1 MGDCID
7 VDSTQNIISFCTG
20 YGGIEDGIRRAGVDV
35 RTVCN
40 VEIEAFVQ
48 ANLVA
53 KTEEGRMDNAPIYS
67 DLKTFPARI
76 FRGKIHG
83 LIGGYPCQPFSSAG
97 KRKGEEDPRHL
108 WPYIR
113 EHVRAVRPVWCF
125 FENVRGHTTMGLWR
139 VLSDLEEDGYRT
151 EWGLFSAEET
161 GAPHQRIRV
170 FILAHRG
177 CIRSTIGVSGQV
189 AGQEG
194 QSEEF
199 NHDSGGQ
206 LVNPASE
213 GLEGC
218 ARESVQGRSEGFART
233 NGAELG
239 DPAKHGRGSHQ
250 SSTQTERE
258 GEEGRLS
265 EPKRGCSEL
274 GDSEHNGLH
283 GDSVSGGSGEDRER
297 SEEGKK
303 ASEQS
308 EGASGQEDLRHLQ
321 GAELANTASRE
332 PRQSQARNG
341 GQDIGGGS
349 EEELA
354 NSEDRKL
361 KLDSMQRGQKG
372 AEWREY
378 SIIPRLSSSSGGSEE
393 PRWPARP
400 GEEQYEWEEP
410 RVTEAQS
417 ELGGATNGLTH
428 RVDRLR
434 LLGNGVVPQTAELA
448 WKSLWRKMDEDNNH

>member
-1 MGDCID
+1 M
-7 VDSTQNIISFCTG
+7 DSTQNIISFCTG
-20 YGGIEDGIRRAGVDV
+20 YGGIESGIRRAGVDV

-48 ANLVA
+48 ANILA

-67 DLKTFPARI
+67 DLKAFPAEI
-76 FRGKIHG
+76 FRGKVHG

-113 EHVRAVRPVWCF
+113 KHVRAIRPVWCF

-170 FILAHRG
+170 FILGYAKGARLPRG
-177 CIRSTIGVSGQV
+177 IMG
-189 AGQEG
+189 
-194 QSEEF
+194 
-199 NHDSGGQ
+199 
-206 LVNPASE
+206 P
-213 GLEGC
+213 
-218 ARESVQGRSEGFART
+218 RE
-233 NGAELG
+233 
-239 DPAKHGRGSHQ
+239 
-250 SSTQTERE
+250 
-258 GEEGRLS
+258 
-265 EPKRGCSEL
+265 
-274 GDSEHNGLH
+274 
-283 GDSVSGGSGEDRER
+283 
-297 SEEGKK
+297 
-303 ASEQS
+303 EQS
-308 EGASGQEDLRHLQ
+308 RGTGSRDG
-321 GAELANTASRE
+321 ELAHTASRE

-349 EEELA
+349 E
-354 NSEDRKL
+354 DT
-361 KLDSMQRGQKG
+361 Q
-372 AEWREY
+372 
-378 SIIPRLSSSSGGSEE
+378 
-393 PRWPARP
+393 WPARP

-417 ELGGATNGLTH
+417 ELGGAVDGLTH

-434 LLGNGVVPQTAELA
+434 LLGNGVVPQTAEIA
-448 WKSLWRKMDEDNNH
+448 WKTLWRKMNEAYQDE